1 MSIHY
6 TKSGDLGITDNGWM
20 IKRSATGWIVVDAND
35 AFVGVFA
42 SQVEAEAATV
52 PAWTP
57 EVTA

>member
-6 TKSGDLGITDNGWM
+6 TNSGDLGITDGGWM
-20 IKRSATGWIVVDAND
+20 IRRSVIGWIVVDDNNT
-35 AFVGVFA
+35 FVGVFT